1 MRAKARNG
9 FEFEDMLV
17 IGAAPT
23 ARCRARPTGCR
34 RRGLALPGRRG
45 LIVAN
50 VVTSP
55 RQINYRGDRHNQA
68 VRRRTLGEKR
78 CWGAFD

>member
-1 MRAKARNG
+1 MRAKARKG
-9 FEFEDMLV
+9 FEFEDMLG

-23 ARCRARPTGCR
+23 PRCRARPTGAADEDWLR
-34 RRGLALPGRRG
+34 GRRG

-68 VRRRTLGEKR
+68 VRRQLWGEKR